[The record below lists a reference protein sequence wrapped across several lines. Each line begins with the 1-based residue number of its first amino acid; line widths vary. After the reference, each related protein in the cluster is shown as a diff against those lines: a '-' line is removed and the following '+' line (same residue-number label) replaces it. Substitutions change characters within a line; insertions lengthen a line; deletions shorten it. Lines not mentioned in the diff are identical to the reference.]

1 MDKQTSYVI
10 AQVINGAVRNISNTV
25 ILQPV
30 NKSNKDGIK
39 WYQDKIKA

>member
-10 AQVINGAVRNISNTV
+10 AQVSNGAIRNISNTV

-30 NKSNKDGIK
+30 IKSNKDGIK
-39 WYQDKIKA
+39 WYQDKVRV